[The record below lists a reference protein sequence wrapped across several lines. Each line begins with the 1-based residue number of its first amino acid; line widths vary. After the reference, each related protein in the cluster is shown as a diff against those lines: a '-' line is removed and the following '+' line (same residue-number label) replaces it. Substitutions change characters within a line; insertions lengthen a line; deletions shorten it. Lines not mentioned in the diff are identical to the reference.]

1 MPLEAEDL
9 RGAHHLDADFYNRF
23 AEKIDALKENPFDT
37 LAVIDVPFSTQ
48 SDAMEKF
55 LEETLARKLAK
66 IDVFDLFITGLRK
79 DLLQSNRLR
88 HDATPGQ
95 LVIFSETPD
104 RARAELKRVH
114 HAEKS
119 AKIETIR

>member
-9 RGAHHLDADFYNRF
+9 RGRYNLDADFYNSF

-79 DLLQSNRLR
+79 DLLDTNRLR
-88 HDATPGQ
+88 HEASPGQ
-95 LVIFSETPD
+95 LLIFSETPD
-104 RARAELKRVH
+104 RARAELVRVH
-114 HAEKS
+114 PAEMS